1 VKTGMEEVIPVS
13 DSGSES
19 GSDSVSIFDNHDE
32 IMELL
37 RDIWPQMKGA
47 NILWFQNDLFKRI
60 RVLETR
66 VEGIGTARGFLPD
79 SFFELMTTESSSW
92 CPDSNYEKIWE
103 GLTAE
108 CNGPDDE
115 EALDAFEDDV
125 CGWVEDMIPA
135 DFNFFMAALDEGT
148 LNAEWLGKAQLLL
161 DKARNETI
169 VVATETNV
177 VEEHTVVE
185 PVPEVAEPISEKPVY
200 RPSNSLTRRRQIGL
214 PLTPSRL
221 RRKIRTTRRRK

>member
-1 VKTGMEEVIPVS
+1 MEEVIPVS

-47 NILWFQNDLFKRI
+47 NILWFQNDLFRRL

-66 VEGIGTARGFLPD
+66 VEGVGTARGFLPD
-79 SFFELMTTESSSW
+79 SFFDLMTTETAAW
-92 CPDSNYEKIWE
+92 CPDSNYEKVWDALV
-103 GLTAE
+103 GE

-161 DKARNETI
+161 DRAKTETKESVETSEELTEVP
-169 VVATETNV
+169 VVAAEDTSV
-177 VEEHTVVE
+177 KKQ
-185 PVPEVAEPISEKPVY
+185 EVHK
-200 RPSNSLTRRRQIGL
+200 PSNSLTRRRLVGL
-214 PLTPSRL
+214 PLTPSRM

>member
-1 VKTGMEEVIPVS
+1 MEEVIPVIVEAS
-13 DSGSES
+13 EDASSCSGSS
-19 GSDSVSIFDNHDE
+19 SSSSIFDNHDE

-47 NILWFQNDLFKRI
+47 NILWFQNDLFRRL

-66 VEGIGTARGFLPD
+66 VEGIGLARGFLPD
-79 SFFELMTTESSSW
+79 SFFELMASDSAPSW
-92 CPDSNYEKIWE
+92 CPDTNYEKVWE
-103 GLTAE
+103 ALTAE

-125 CGWVEDMIPA
+125 CGWVQDMIPTE
-135 DFNFFMAALDEGT
+135 FNFFLAALDEGT

-161 DKARNETI
+161 DKAKSEASEAALKP
-169 VVATETNV
+169 VVAPVVAPV
-177 VEEHTVVE
+177 VEEVVR
-185 PVPEVAEPISEKPVY
+185 K
-200 RPSNSLTRRRQIGL
+200 PSNALTRRRHVGL